1 MEMKESLDGEKVCG
15 SGVHIPTY
23 MQAHYTDETQL

>member
-1 MEMKESLDGEKVCG
+1 MEMKESLDGEKVCE

-23 MQAHYTDETQL
+23 MQAHHTDEP